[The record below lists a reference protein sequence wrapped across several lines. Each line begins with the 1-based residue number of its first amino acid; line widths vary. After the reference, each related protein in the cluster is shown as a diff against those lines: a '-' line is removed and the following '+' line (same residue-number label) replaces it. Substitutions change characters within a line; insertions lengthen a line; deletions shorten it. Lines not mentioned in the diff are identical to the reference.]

1 MNLLLTNDDG
11 FSAPGINALKKRLLL
26 DGHNVM
32 VFAPSANRSGASHCI
47 NLGSGVE
54 VRKISESEYTCS
66 GTPADC
72 VMAALKSGVFS
83 KIDLVLSG
91 INQGPNIGLD
101 IVYSGTCGA
110 ARQAVFMGVPAVA
123 LSVMVEEHDGEPFT
137 PPEKYSYS
145 AMADFAAKNLD
156 NFSEMCVVARG
167 MSMPETPCCFVNVNG
182 LSQEEPYKSAR
193 FSGISFRE
201 YVNDRI
207 TLLPKA
213 EGIFERKFSGGKV
226 ISSSRKFS
234 DYDALQEG
242 SVAVTRVVAEQMDA
256 GEMSSIIFNF

>member
-11 FSAPGINALKKRLLL
+11 FFAPGINALKRRLLL

-32 VFAPSANRSGASHCI
+32 VFAPSENRSGASHCI

-72 VMAALKSGVFS
+72 VMSALKSGVFP

-91 INQGPNIGLD
+91 INQGPNIGID

-110 ARQAVFMGVPAVA
+110 ARQAVFIGTPAVA
-123 LSVMVEEHDGEPFT
+123 LSVMVEEHDGEPFV
-137 PPEKYSYS
+137 PHEKFFYS
-145 AMADFAAKNLD
+145 AMADFAAKNLE
-156 NFSEMCVVARG
+156 NFAKMCVVADG
-167 MSMPETPCCFVNVNG
+167 MSMPENPCCFVNVNG
-182 LSQEEPYKSAR
+182 LSQEEPYKAAR

-201 YVNDRI
+201 YANDKI
-207 TLLPKA
+207 TFLPKA
-213 EGIFERKFSGGKV
+213 DGIFERKFSGGKV

-234 DYDALQEG
+234 DYDALCEG
-242 SVAVTRVVAEQMDA
+242 SVSVTRVLAEQLDA
-256 GEMSSIIFNF
+256 GEMDSIIFNF

>member
-11 FSAPGINALKKRLLL
+11 FSASGINALKKRLLL

-91 INQGPNIGLD
+91 INQGPNIGID

-234 DYDALQEG
+234 DYDALREG
-242 SVAVTRVVAEQMDA
+242 SVAVTRVIAEQMDA

>member
-11 FSAPGINALKKRLLL
+11 FSASGINALKKRLLL

-91 INQGPNIGLD
+91 INQGPNIGID

-167 MSMPETPCCFVNVNG
+167 MSMPEIPCCFVNVNG

-234 DYDALQEG
+234 DYDALHEG
-242 SVAVTRVVAEQMDA
+242 SVAVTRVIAEQMDA

>member
-1 MNLLLTNDDG
+1 MNVLLTNDDG

-32 VFAPSANRSGASHCI
+32 VFAPSENRSGASHCI
-47 NLGSGVE
+47 NLGCGVE
-54 VRKISESEYTCS
+54 VKKINENEYTCS

-72 VMAALKSGVFS
+72 VMAALKSGVFP

-110 ARQAVFMGVPAVA
+110 ARQAVFMGTPAAA
-123 LSVMVEEHDGEPFT
+123 LSVMVEEHDGEPFA
-137 PPEKYSYS
+137 PVEQYSYS

-156 NFSEMCVVARG
+156 NFSKMCVVADG
-167 MSMPETPCCFVNVNG
+167 MSMPERPCCFVNVNAH
-182 LSQEEPYKSAR
+182 SQEEPYTSAR
-193 FSGISFRE
+193 FCGISFRE
-201 YVNDRI
+201 YANDKI
-207 TLLPKA
+207 TLVPKA
-213 EGIFERKFSGGKV
+213 DGLFERAFSGGKV

-234 DYDALQEG
+234 DYDALCEG
-242 SVAVTRVVAEQMDA
+242 SVSVTRVLAEQLDA
-256 GEMSSIIFNF
+256 GEMSSIVFNF

>member
-91 INQGPNIGLD
+91 INQGPNIGID

-207 TLLPKA
+207 TLLPRA

-234 DYDALQEG
+234 DYDVLREG
-242 SVAVTRVVAEQMDA
+242 SVAVTRVIAEQMDA
-256 GEMSSIIFNF
+256 GEMGSIIFNF

>member
-242 SVAVTRVVAEQMDA
+242 SVAVTRVIAEQMDA

>member
-182 LSQEEPYKSAR
+182 FSQEEPYKSAR

-242 SVAVTRVVAEQMDA
+242 SVAVTRVIAEQMDA

>member
-207 TLLPKA
+207 TLLPRA

>member
-167 MSMPETPCCFVNVNG
+167 MSMPEIPCCFVNVNG

-242 SVAVTRVVAEQMDA
+242 SVAVTRVIAEQMDA